1 MDFKWNLVLSVISI
15 AVIITSFITRGKT
28 QEMNQDCDF
37 QQTNSS
43 VQYKVN
49 QQTEKEVIDYWTPER
64 MQNAKPLMPTIRET
78 PTKLQSDIEAPISV
92 PTTAPGSEP
101 QSDI

>member
-1 MDFKWNLVLSVISI
+1 MDLKLNLVLSVISI
-15 AVIITSFITRGKT
+15 AVIITSFITRGEA
-28 QEMNQDCDF
+28 QEMNQDCNF
-37 QQTNSS
+37 QPTNSS

-78 PTKLQSDIEAPISV
+78 PTKLQSDIEAATGI

-101 QSDI
+101 QSDR

>member
-1 MDFKWNLVLSVISI
+1 MDIKWNLVLSVISI
-15 AVIITSFITRGKT
+15 TVIITSVIARGET
-28 QEMNQDCDF
+28 QEMNQDCD
-37 QQTNSS
+37 QQKNPS

-49 QQTEKEVIDYWTPER
+49 QETEKEVIDYWTPER

-78 PTKLQSDIEAPISV
+78 PTKIQSDIEAPTSL